1 MAKILIVDDERNLL
15 WLLEELL
22 ENYGHA
28 TFTAANGQAALRIVE
43 TELPDLIISDV
54 MMPIMDGYTLLE
66 SIKLRPDWQHIKVVL
81 VSAAAMRRDTPYLAD
96 AYIDKPYD
104 LEAIEAAV
112 ERLLANGD

>member
-22 ENYGHA
+22 KGHGHA
-28 TFTAANGQAALRIVE
+28 TFTAANGQVALRIVE
-43 TELPDLIISDV
+43 TELPDLVISDV
-54 MMPIMDGYTLLE
+54 MMPVMDGYALLE

-81 VSAAAMRRDTPYLAD
+81 VSAATMRRDTTYLAD